1 MPKIVTV
8 AAYKGGV
15 GKTTLALELAY
26 LLDAPL
32 VDLDWDN
39 GGATRRWGF
48 RPTERAPL
56 LDALERDRPPRP
68 RKGRG
73 KPDLVPGDRDFEVN
87 QPAPEQMATVLEKWA
102 VEWDRPYVVID
113 THPGGGRATLGAM
126 TAASVVVAP
135 VVLATAELD
144 GLEGLI
150 EEAADYPL
158 LVVPNKVPRI
168 PKARHVD
175 RLRELTG
182 RYQVPVGPI
191 ISQHTRLPDR
201 SARIAI
207 SALDP
212 TPRAWQRYAEQL
224 RNVADAIRR
233 YASE

>member
-1 MPKIVTV
+1 MTV

-32 VDLDWDN
+32 VGLDWDN
-39 GGATRRWGF
+39 GGATRRWGY
-48 RPTERAPL
+48 RPTERSPL
-56 LDALERDRPPRP
+56 LDALERGRVPRP
-68 RKGRG
+68 RTGRG

-87 QPAPEQMATVLEKWA
+87 QPAPEQLAGAVEKWA
-102 VEWDRPYVVID
+102 VEWDRPYVVVD

-126 TAASVVVAP
+126 NAASVVITPA
-135 VVLATAELD
+135 VLATAELD

-158 LVVPNKVPRI
+158 LVIPNKVPRI
-168 PKARHVD
+168 PKARHLD
-175 RLRELTG
+175 RLRQLTG
-182 RYQVPVGPI
+182 CYQVPVGPI
-191 ISQHTRLPDR
+191 VSQHPRLPDR

-224 RNVADAIRR
+224 HAVAHAIRS

>member
-32 VDLDWDN
+32 VDLDWDS
-39 GGATRRWGF
+39 GGATRRWGY
-48 RPTERAPL
+48 RPTERSPL
-56 LDALERDRPPRP
+56 LDALEKDKAPRP

-87 QPAPEQMATVLEKWA
+87 QPEPEQMAATLEKWA
-102 VEWDRPYVVID
+102 VEWDRPYVMVD
-113 THPGGGRATLGAM
+113 SHPGGGRATLGAM
-126 TAASVVVAP
+126 NAASVVVTPA
-135 VVLATAELD
+135 VLATAEMD
-144 GLEGLI
+144 GLEGMI

-158 LVVPNKVPRI
+158 LVIPNKVPRV

-175 RLRELTG
+175 RLRELTQ

-191 ISQHTRLPDR
+191 VSQHVRLSDR
-201 SARIAI
+201 SARIALT
-207 SALDP
+207 AMEP
-212 TPRAWQRYAEQL
+212 TPKAWQRYVEQL
-224 RNVADAIRR
+224 HAVADAIRN
-233 YASE
+233 YE